1 MSSSTTFAE
10 GSQASAVPLFEYFLA
25 DNDSFQKIPLTV
37 PLIFRPDRAGTW
49 LASFALPP
57 SLFPTPNRAPGII
70 PNTDLMLEPFA
81 DPQAPNAG
89 RLVAAYLFYTID
101 VATEADYTAACK
113 SLDAALPS
121 LGLVPV
127 AGAWSEAWVTYSTKE
142 MVGNMVNECW
152 REVTSS

>member
-1 MSSSTTFAE
+1 
-10 GSQASAVPLFEYFLA
+10 
-25 DNDSFQKIPLTV
+25 
-37 PLIFRPDRAGTW
+37 
-49 LASFALPP
+49 
-57 SLFPTPNRAPGII
+57 
-70 PNTDLMLEPFA
+70 MLEPFA

-113 SLDAALPS
+113 NLDAALPS